1 MGTLSRNAGT
11 KTSKEVEI
19 INKLGLHAR
28 ASAKLTQTAGGY
40 ASDIWLS
47 RNGRRVNAK
56 SIMGVMMLA
65 AARGATLTIE
75 ANGPDEDEALAA
87 LAALKELGIAADT
100 PEGEIHITWP
110 IKR

>member
-1 MGTLSRNAGT
+1 MLQQEA
-11 KTSKEVEI
+11 EI

-65 AARGATLTIE
+65 ADKGSKIVIETDGA
-75 ANGPDEDEALAA
+75 DEAVAMQA
-87 LAALKELGIAADT
+87 LQNLIADRFG
-100 PEGEIHITWP
+100 EGE
-110 IKR
+110 

>member
-1 MGTLSRNAGT
+1 MLQQEA
-11 KTSKEVEI
+11 EI

-28 ASAKLTQTAGGY
+28 ASAKLTQAAGGY

-65 AARGATLTIE
+65 AAKGSKIVIE
-75 ANGPDEDEALAA
+75 TDGTDEVAAMKALQS
-87 LAALKELGIAADT
+87 LIADRFG
-100 PEGEIHITWP
+100 EGE
-110 IKR
+110 

>member
-1 MGTLSRNAGT
+1 MLQQEA
-11 KTSKEVEI
+11 EI

-65 AARGATLTIE
+65 AAKGSSLHIETNGA
-75 ANGPDEDEALAA
+75 DEQAA
-87 LAALKELGIAADT
+87 MAAVAGLIADKFG
-100 PEGEIHITWP
+100 EGE
-110 IKR
+110 